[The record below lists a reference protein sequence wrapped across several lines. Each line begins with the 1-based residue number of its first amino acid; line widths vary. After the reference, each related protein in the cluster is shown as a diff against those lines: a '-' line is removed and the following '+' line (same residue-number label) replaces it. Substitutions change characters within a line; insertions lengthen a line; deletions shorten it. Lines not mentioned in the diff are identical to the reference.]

1 MDLTWEE
8 DEPTTAV
15 AGEETVPPAEET
27 APASQAES
35 EAPAVEAT
43 SPEASIVEGEYIAQV
58 QVIPKSSRNRH
69 V

>member
-15 AGEETVPPAEET
+15 AGEETAPPAEGS
-27 APASQAES
+27 ASTPQEES

-43 SPEASIVEGEYIAQV
+43 LPEASIVEGEYCARLQV
-58 QVIPKSSRNRH
+58 TPKSSRSYQ